1 MDTDANTNPT
11 PNPTPAPASIP
22 AGNEVA
28 PDKEEVIFEGRIP
41 ARAFLGVHGFLYV
54 LLLGWNFGLLWA
66 WLRSLGWRV
75 KLTSQ
80 RLVVT
85 RGMVSQ
91 NEHDIPLYRAID
103 CNFTQ
108 TVAGRILHAGEITLT
123 SNDSISPTMRF
134 PFPEPRKYKEMLR
147 EFTLRERKRMRTMDM
162 TA

>member
-1 MDTDANTNPT
+1 MDTDPNTNPT
-11 PNPTPAPASIP
+11 PSDK
-22 AGNEVA
+22 EVA

-41 ARAFLGVHGFLYV
+41 LKAFLGIHGFWYV

-66 WLRSLGWRV
+66 WLRSLGWHA

-91 NEHDIPLYRAID
+91 QEHDIPLYRAID

-108 TVAGRILHAGEITLT
+108 TIAGRILHAGEITLT

-162 TA
+162 QA

>member
-1 MDTDANTNPT
+1 MAADSNAN
-11 PNPTPAPASIP
+11 PNPLTPP
-22 AGNEVA
+22 NDKDVA
-28 PDKEEVIFEGRIP
+28 PDREEVMFEGRIP
-41 ARAFLGVHGFLYV
+41 VKAFIGVHGFFYLI
-54 LLLGWNFGLLWA
+54 LLGWNFGLLWA
-66 WLRSLGWRV
+66 WLRSLTWRV

-85 RGMVSQ
+85 RGLVSQ
-91 NEHDIPLYRAID
+91 NERDIPLYRAID

-108 TVAGRILHAGEITLT
+108 TVAGRILRAGEITLT

>member
-1 MDTDANTNPT
+1 MDTDANTSPT
-11 PNPTPAPASIP
+11 PNDKD
-22 AGNEVA
+22 VA
-28 PDKEEVIFEGRIP
+28 PDKEEVLFAGRVP
-41 ARAFLGVHGFLYV
+41 VKAFLGIHGFWYV

-66 WLRSLGWRV
+66 WWRSLSWHI

-85 RGMVSQ
+85 RGVVSQ
-91 NEHDIPLYRAID
+91 QEHDIPLYRAID

-108 TVAGRILHAGEITLT
+108 TIAGRILHAGEITLT